1 MAQETWGLKL
11 DLDLKEKVQEI
22 VKNDFDSSKEF
33 LEQLVNM
40 YELHQLKQGENVL
53 TSEIEELESL
63 TRRINNVF
71 INANAKI
78 NTMLADKDDNA
89 ARQVELKGKLI
100 ERLQG
105 DIATLEEERE
115 QISSINDSLTLANTD
130 YINQVNQLTKSTQT
144 LEDLVTEYK
153 EKNDTLTGLL
163 AEYKAD
169 REQNKSL
176 QEENR
181 ELQKKLQ
188 ELNAVAT
195 EQAKQ
200 ILESGERLRE
210 QSTKHEN
217 SLQELLT
224 KQADELDTTRRK
236 AEIDAN
242 LSVLALQQEHQAKVQ
257 ALQDKHNADIE
268 QYQSKYRELLEQLE
282 QQKKTTAKP
291 KNTKTKKENTTQAE

>member
-22 VKNDFDSSKEF
+22 IKTDFESSKEF

-40 YELHQLKQGENVL
+40 YELNQLKQGDNVL

-78 NTMLADKDDNA
+78 NTMLQDKDATA
-89 ARQVELKGKLI
+89 ARQVELKSSLI

-105 DIATLEEERE
+105 TIAKLEEEKE
-115 QISSINDSLTLANTD
+115 QISTINDSLVNSNTE
-130 YINQVNQLTKSTQT
+130 YSQSVNQLTKSNQT
-144 LEDLVTEYK
+144 LDDLVGEYK

-169 REQNKSL
+169 REQNKAL

-181 ELQKKLQ
+181 ELQNKLQ

-200 ILESGERLRE
+200 VIGLGDKLQE
-210 QSTKHEN
+210 QATKHEN
-217 SLQELLT
+217 DLQGLLDR
-224 KQADELDTTRRK
+224 QADELDTTKRK

-242 LSVLALQQEHQAKVQ
+242 MTILALQQEHQAKIQ
-257 ALQDKHNADIE
+257 ALQDKHNTDIE

-282 QQKKTTAKP
+282 QQKKTTKP
-291 KNTKTKKENTTQAE
+291 KTTKAKKETE